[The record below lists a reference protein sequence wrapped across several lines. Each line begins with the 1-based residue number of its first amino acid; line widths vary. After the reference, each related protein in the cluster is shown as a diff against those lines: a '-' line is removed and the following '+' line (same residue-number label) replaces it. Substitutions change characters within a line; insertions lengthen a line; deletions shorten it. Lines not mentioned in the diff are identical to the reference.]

1 MAFWTEIDFNAIH
14 PKVKSKFILAIGG
27 FSNITVKSVTKPSA
41 TLETKQMRMINH
53 FYNYPGLVK
62 WEPITITFIDMY
74 GEAAAGQGAILGQPR
89 DGGLPVRDT
98 STNTAAYLTRL
109 LNDTGY
115 LNHDGKPIDLN
126 AAGYDGEALVTNIMT
141 PSKAATIDVAFD
153 TSFKIQQIDSSG
165 IIVEQWNLI
174 NPIIQKIEWGSLSY
188 GDDNLVEYK
197 LTVTYDYANFSSKP
211 EAAETSSPQPIYDD
225 IIREERNAKIEAFQE
240 MQKKKEADAQLADD
254 FVSGL
259 NFDTTATEGSLTG
272 LGEIIPPSSPVVGTA
287 ASSPLVIE
295 GLTGTS
301 GENTTLGKTEEQLE
315 AERLGIAVE
324 DLYGD

>member
-27 FSNITVKSVTKPSA
+27 FSSITVKSVTKPSA

-74 GEAAAGQGAILGQPR
+74 GEAAADGAGVIFGRRGPAK
-89 DGGLPVRDT
+89 LPARDT

-126 AAGYDGEALVTNIMT
+126 AAGYDGEALETSIMT

-197 LTVTYDYANFSSKP
+197 LTVTYDYAKFSSKP
-211 EAAETSSPQPIYDD
+211 EAAETSSRQPIYND
-225 IIREERNAKIEAFQE
+225 IVRGERQARAEARKEQ
-240 MQKKKEADAQLADD
+240 QKKKEADKELIDGVFEGLDSIGTEYESALAALDR
-254 FVSGL
+254 
-259 NFDTTATEGSLTG
+259 AT
-272 LGEIIPPSSPVVGTA
+272 PAPVVGTA
-287 ASSPLVIE
+287 ASSPLGSPGIDPLGPSSF
-295 GLTGTS
+295 GLNRRTGPAT
-301 GENTTLGKTEEQLE
+301 KVQ
-315 AERLGIAVE
+315 E
-324 DLYGD
+324 DIDEDKK